1 MFFLIFFISS
11 NLFVIGKQK
20 VDIFKIDFF
29 FNTPVSQSEYYFSS
43 LNKTYSQNIYK
54 KYIYNGLLEILKF
67 INLELEMISEE
78 YKIGSNILY
87 RQKVRATVDAN
98 IVLNIFPYIRPVQL
112 ASTEYGDIIVLK
124 IKKHNMNKIWSKYN
138 KSPLPI
144 FNINIEQ
151 NIIDNYPSWFLEQP
165 EIKGYIFGVGFYNSS
180 STMQLNFKNADYM
193 ARLEIIKTI
202 KLSVKSELNQYVED
216 NFELFYFFNEQSSK
230 AHIGG
235 IYIIK
240 RYFDKDTKSA
250 FSLAVFKYE

>member
-98 IVLNIFPYIRPVQL
+98 IVLNIFPYIRPV
-112 ASTEYGDIIVLK
+112 
-124 IKKHNMNKIWSKYN
+124 
-138 KSPLPI
+138 
-144 FNINIEQ
+144 
-151 NIIDNYPSWFLEQP
+151 
-165 EIKGYIFGVGFYNSS
+165 
-180 STMQLNFKNADYM
+180 
-193 ARLEIIKTI
+193 
-202 KLSVKSELNQYVED
+202 
-216 NFELFYFFNEQSSK
+216 
-230 AHIGG
+230 
-235 IYIIK
+235 
-240 RYFDKDTKSA
+240 
-250 FSLAVFKYE
+250 